1 MDTTIEKKPA
11 GDLTRGNSPADMIR
25 LAVEGGAD
33 LEKLSK
39 LLDIQERWEAN
50 EAKKAFHQAMSAFK
64 ANPPQIYK
72 DKSVSFGVGKTAYK
86 HATLANVCEK
96 INKALSEHGLS
107 ASWETAQSEN
117 QIAVTCKITH
127 EKGHSEQT
135 TLKAPADNSGSKN
148 AIQAIGSTVSYL
160 ERYTILALT
169 GLATE
174 EQDTDAVVDV
184 QTIDEEQALT
194 IDEYLIALNIDKD
207 KFLKFF
213 KVESVEDLPKDRYQ
227 EAINMLKARE
237 VKK

>member
-1 MDTTIEKKPA
+1 MDTTIEKKQSKEIQ
-11 GDLTRGNSPADMIR
+11 RGNTPADMIR

-50 EAKKAFHQAMSAFK
+50 EAKKAYHQAMSCFK

-72 DKSVSFGVGKTAYK
+72 DKSVSFGAGKTSYK

-96 INKALSEHGLS
+96 INKALSQYGLS
-107 ASWETAQSEN
+107 ASWETAQSESL
-117 QIAVTCKITH
+117 ISVTCRITH
-127 EKGHSEQT
+127 EKGHSEST
-135 TLKAPADNSGSKN
+135 TLKAPADASGSKN

-174 EQDTDAVVDV
+174 EQDDDANIQTEKIDEKEAVV
-184 QTIDEEQALT
+184 IN
-194 IDEYLIALNIDKD
+194 EYLGSLKIDKV
-207 KFLKFF
+207 KFLSFF
-213 KVESVEDLPKDRYQ
+213 SIEKVEDMPKSRYQ
-227 EAINMLKARE
+227 EAITMFKSKE